1 MSIFCEDCGHGIEI
15 HSGFGC
21 EYPPKS
27 MWSNC
32 DCTLS
37 NDTVEARYWARRMMI
52 ERDVLQAVNELL
64 MDANKTWHR
73 EYTELQSRLDIAVEL
88 LVTIRHNVFVED
100 TSDYHNFRKLIDDA
114 LAKIRKDG

>member
-1 MSIFCEDCGHGIEI
+1 MIICEDCGHKMVL
-15 HSGFGC
+15 HSLIFCRCLADIGDNIC
-21 EYPPKS
+21 PCRNS
-27 MWSNC
+27 H
-32 DCTLS
+32 
-37 NDTVEARYWARRMMI
+37 DTVEARYWARRMMK

-73 EYTELQSRLDIAVEL
+73 EYTELQSRLDITVEL
-88 LVTIRHNVFVED
+88 LVTIRHNIFVED